1 MMEKTLIRKKF
12 QCKDCIY
19 AYDPRRGD
27 PSQNIP
33 PGVAFHDLPDS
44 WVCPLC
50 QASKK
55 RFTSRP

>member
-1 MMEKTLIRKKF
+1 MEAKVIQKKH

-33 PGVAFHDLPDS
+33 PGVPFSDLPDS
-44 WVCPLC
+44 WVCPMC
-50 QASKK
+50 KAPKN
-55 RFTSRP
+55 RFKPRA